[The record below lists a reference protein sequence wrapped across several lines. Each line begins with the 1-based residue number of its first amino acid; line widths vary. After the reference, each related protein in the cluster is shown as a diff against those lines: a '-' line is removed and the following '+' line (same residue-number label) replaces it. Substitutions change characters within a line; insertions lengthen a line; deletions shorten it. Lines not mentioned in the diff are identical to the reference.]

1 MKKLILLGLSVFL
14 LSGCSYSELNNLA
27 VVSAL
32 GIDYSN
38 NEFKLTA
45 QVMDIK
51 SSNEGSTTA
60 STLIYESSGKTIA
73 KAIRNFSVRYPKNV
87 YLGHLEFIVID
98 KEAASRINDIFDY
111 IMRSPEVRS
120 SSYVLFCENETAN
133 KILKPDN
140 EVKDRFPVES
150 LKTVLL
156 DSKDRNGTIYDLTLE
171 DFLSTYLKKGIDP
184 VVPLVKTTNKKG
196 MTATSVII
204 DNMAAFKNKN
214 LLESF
219 SSDDAIAYNTINNNY
234 HDIVIDGK
242 YKNNVFGAVIYNP
255 KTSVDLK
262 IKDNNIFVNI
272 DISIDS
278 KVIEISDKINLT
290 DKKIQNAIKK
300 EINKELK
307 SYIYSLI
314 DYSKK
319 NNTETLGLK
328 NTIYK
333 NYYHDYSK
341 FKNKNIYDEAKFT
354 IKITNN
360 MYRFGN
366 INKGA

>member
-1 MKKLILLGLSVFL
+1 MKKLILLGLSIFL
-14 LSGCSYSELNNLA
+14 LSGCSYSELNDLA

-32 GIDYSN
+32 GIDYSD

-51 SSNEGSTTA
+51 SSNDGSTTA

-87 YLGHLEFIVID
+87 YLGHLEFIIID
-98 KEAASRINDIFDY
+98 KEASSRVNDIFDY

-120 SSYVLFCENETAN
+120 SSYVLFCEDETAN

-214 LLESF
+214 LLEPF

-234 HDIVIDGK
+234 HDIVID
-242 YKNNVFGAVIYNP
+242 
-255 KTSVDLK
+255 L
-262 IKDNNIFVNI
+262 
-272 DISIDS
+272 
-278 KVIEISDKINLT
+278 
-290 DKKIQNAIKK
+290 
-300 EINKELK
+300 
-307 SYIYSLI
+307 SLI
-314 DYSKK
+314 H
-319 NNTETLGLK
+319 
-328 NTIYK
+328 I
-333 NYYHDYSK
+333 
-341 FKNKNIYDEAKFT
+341 
-354 IKITNN
+354 
-360 MYRFGN
+360 
-366 INKGA
+366 